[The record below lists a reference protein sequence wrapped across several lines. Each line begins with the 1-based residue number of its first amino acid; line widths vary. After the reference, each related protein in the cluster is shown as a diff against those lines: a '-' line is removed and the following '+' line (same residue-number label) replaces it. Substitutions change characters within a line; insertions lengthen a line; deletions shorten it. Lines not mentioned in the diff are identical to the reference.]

1 MKKIILILLIYLVA
15 CLILNLIVCD
25 NCCEINS
32 QQLPYYKLMKSNA
45 RSNQLILSRTS
56 IKNVNECRKF
66 ASNKKA
72 LAFNYGIE
80 NNDGKIS
87 LKHIYIGLN

>member
-1 MKKIILILLIYLVA
+1 MKKIILILLIYLVT

-45 RSNQLILSRTS
+45 RSDQLILSRTL

-66 ASNKKA
+66 ALNKKA

-80 NNDGKIS
+80 INDGKIS
-87 LKHIYIGLN
+87 

>member
-1 MKKIILILLIYLVA
+1 MTLKILEMKKIILILLIYLT

-45 RSNQLILSRTS
+45 RSDQLILSRTT

-87 LKHIYIGLN
+87 